1 MSNMASAITRLEAS
15 LSTKIGSSFNIDE
28 APDVVA
34 QLLASLRSP
43 NTRRAY
49 QKDINDFFRV
59 VVDCEPTRDLV
70 LEFLHLEQTQAVR
83 LLLGYKAKLIENK
96 LKPATVNRRLA
107 AIKSLTA
114 IGRKIGVCNYTLED
128 IKAEKVKAYRDTT
141 GVDRDAIM
149 RVLHLAEQA
158 KNANTHR
165 SRLKGIRNY
174 ALLRLLWGNALRRGE
189 ISPTNIS
196 DFNFEVKT
204 LWIIGKGSDGEKAMI
219 NLPPKTAIAISEW
232 LNARGEENKDAP
244 LFSAVDNA
252 NYGKRLS
259 GNAIYTMVNKLCAA
273 AGIPKKM
280 SPHRIRHS
288 AITAALDATDGN
300 IRKVQ
305 KLSRH
310 KNINTVMTYDDNRS
324 NHQDE
329 MSNLLDNLV

>member
-1 MSNMASAITRLEAS
+1 MSDLAGAITSLEAS
-15 LSTKIGSSFNIDE
+15 LSTPIGSSFLIDE

-34 QLLASLRSP
+34 ELLASLRSP

-49 QKDINDFFRV
+49 KKDINDFFRV
-59 VVDCEPTRDLV
+59 VTDRDPTRDLV

-83 LLLGYKAKLIENK
+83 LVLGYKAKLIENK
-96 LKPATVNRRLA
+96 LKAATINRRLA

-128 IKAEKVKAYRDTT
+128 IKGEKTQPYRDTT
-141 GVDRDAIM
+141 GVNKDAFAQ
-149 RVLHLAEQA
+149 VLAIADEARNA
-158 KNANTHR
+158 KSKR
-165 SRLKGIRNY
+165 SRLKGIRDY

-189 ISPTNIS
+189 LHLTNIS
-196 DFNFEVKT
+196 DFDFAAYT
-204 LWIIGKGSDGEKAMI
+204 LAIIGKGQDGEKQTI
-219 NLPPKTAIAISEW
+219 SLPHQNAIAISEW
-232 LNARGEENKDAP
+232 LTVRGETNLDAP
-244 LFSAVDNA
+244 LFMAVDNA
-252 NYGKRLS
+252 NYGGRLS
-259 GNAIYTMVNKLCAA
+259 GNGIYTIVDRLCIK

-288 AITAALDATDGN
+288 SITAALDATDGN

-324 NHQDE
+324 KHQSE
-329 MSNLLDNLV
+329 MSQLLDDLI